1 MAYMKDRSLK
11 QIATNIIPQGN
22 VPTVPQQFQTGSYYP
37 QGTTNTPPPMG
48 DAFVAGPQGPQIYNN
63 QMGMGAQM
71 GTAPIAQTAA
81 DSTGTTMAGMGEGQ
95 FANPYWKQVATKS
108 DSTFKSKGINPAGVT
123 FPKSIQKS
131 LMTEGSTSIHKIY
144 GAKGEL
150 EQQYGISKEDSEK
163 HMQKVDS
170 TLNANGI
177 NLFD

>member
-1 MAYMKDRSLK
+1 
-11 QIATNIIPQGN
+11 
-22 VPTVPQQFQTGSYYP
+22 
-37 QGTTNTPPPMG
+37 MG

-108 DSTFKSKGINPAGVT
+108 DSTFKSKGINPASVT

-131 LMTEGSTSIHKIY
+131 LRTEGSTSIHKIY

-150 EQQYGISKEDSEK
+150 EQQYGISKEASEK

-170 TLNANGI
+170 TLNAQGI

>member
-11 QIATNIIPQGN
+11 QIATNIVDQSN
-22 VPTVPQQFQTGSYYP
+22 VPNVPPHLQTANYYP
-37 QGTTNTPPPMG
+37 QGTTNTPPPIG
-48 DAFVAGPQGPQIYNN
+48 NAFVAGPQGPQIYNN

-81 DSTGTTMAGMGEGQ
+81 DSVATTMAGTGYGQ
-95 FANPYWKQVATKS
+95 FANPYWKQVADSS
-108 DSTFKSKGINPAGVT
+108 DNTFKSQGINPKTVT
-123 FPKSIQKS
+123 FPKSIQESIK
-131 LMTEGSTSIHKIY
+131 TEGSTSLHKIY
-144 GAKGEL
+144 GAKGEV

-170 TLNANGI
+170 TLNAHGI